1 MFFLLTTLEKSFR
14 NERSRKIKYKSEGS
28 SISVEYSAFK
38 HTSSLSVSVKKIKY
52 LHKAVSEWHSYKNI
66 KKNALNPEVI
76 QRNTK
81 KNTNIYKGGVY
92 MRQIVPF
99 L

>member
-1 MFFLLTTLEKSFR
+1 MCVFLLTTLEKSFR

-52 LHKAVSEWHSYKNI
+52 LHKAVSTKI